1 MGILR
6 ERVLESLGRLP
17 PFSPVLNRL
26 LTTIASEDASF
37 AELAA
42 LIENDTV
49 LAGNVLKL
57 VNSPLYA
64 FQSRVNSV
72 RHAVSILGLAKL
84 RNLALSLSIARMWTH
99 SRTAAA
105 WSGARFN
112 THSVA
117 VAILSDLMA
126 QQCTAPYPE
135 GAFVAG
141 LLHDIGKLVVAI
153 CFPAEFTA
161 VQALRLETGRTEL
174 ECEAEAVG
182 MTHAEISGLVLEN
195 WKLPEPIERAA
206 RHHHTPDEADHGQ
219 LYLSHIVRVAD
230 EVANEL
236 GHSTIRWPPREG
248 AVEDALE
255 TLRLEACG
263 PRILAEFQ
271 VELEVQKA
279 FF

>member
-1 MGILR
+1 MGIPR

-26 LTTIASEDASF
+26 LATVASENASF
-37 AELAA
+37 AELSA

-49 LAGNVLKL
+49 LAGNVLRL

-64 FQSRVNSV
+64 FHSRVNSV

-84 RNLALSLSIARMWTH
+84 RNLTLTLSIARMWTH
-99 SRTAAA
+99 SRTAAG

-126 QQCTAPYPE
+126 QQCAAPYPE

-153 CFPAEFTA
+153 SFPAEFMA

-174 ECEAEAVG
+174 ECETETMG
-182 MTHAEISGLVLEN
+182 MTHSEISGLVLAN

-219 LYLSHIVRVAD
+219 MHLSHIVRVAD
-230 EVANEL
+230 EVANQL
-236 GHSTIRWPPREG
+236 GHSTMPWPPREG

-255 TLRLEACG
+255 TLRLEARG
-263 PRILAEFQ
+263 PRILAEFE